1 MEILYFLCSVIIG
14 KSKTGDHAS
23 PVEEFFLRAVGDLEL
38 CETFPWG
45 RLAFDENMND
55 ILKLMND
62 CGGVVG
68 PQKVFPNF
76 VIPLELLAF
85 EAIPVLQNNFRE
97 DVRDAHAECPRMCKM
112 KFKACHHKGFP
123 MSYLYDKLDTT
134 KDIQSIMIPSP
145 DEKVLLEEIMNGDEG
160 GWNDD
165 DDVVVDGWTKLLVEK
180 KKTIFFE
187 KLYNDDVASREKE
200 GNEDVADN
208 VVREIVGSGRVA
220 RKRKK
225 VSNDGL
231 VELENRL
238 MAVFENGFKEIHKK
252 IDAQD
257 KRLQVVELNLKWIRE
272 NVEFVEEDVVEVGDD
287 ESSKEKDTG
296 EGNEVAEGNDVG
308 VGEVGEPSN
317 KMMRNRKKKRGRQE
331 DGVVRSPIVTRQR
344 K

>member
-1 MEILYFLCSVIIG
+1 
-14 KSKTGDHAS
+14 
-23 PVEEFFLRAVGDLEL
+23 
-38 CETFPWG
+38 
-45 RLAFDENMND
+45 
-55 ILKLMND
+55 
-62 CGGVVG
+62 
-68 PQKVFPNF
+68 
-76 VIPLELLAF
+76 
-85 EAIPVLQNNFRE
+85 
-97 DVRDAHAECPRMCKM
+97 
-112 KFKACHHKGFP
+112 
-123 MSYLYDKLDTT
+123 MSYVYDKLGTT
-134 KDIQSIMIPSP
+134 KEIQSIMIPSS

-160 GWNDD
+160 GWNDE

-187 KLYNDDVASREKE
+187 KLYNEDVASRVIVD
-200 GNEDVADN
+200 NPDADN

-257 KRLQVVELNLKWIRE
+257 KRLQVVELNLKWIKE
-272 NVEFVEEDVVEVGDD
+272 NVVFVEEDVVEVGHDGVSEGNEVSDDGVSERNEVSDDGVSERNEVSDDGVSERNEVSNDASSKEKETGEGKEVGED
-287 ESSKEKDTG
+287 ESSKDNETG
-296 EGNEVAEGNDVG
+296 EGSKGKDVG
-308 VGEVGEPSN
+308 VGEDGEPSN
-317 KMMRNRKKKRGRQE
+317 KRTGMTYERKRNVKRGRQE